1 MTKFDQ
7 EMKLFEEIKNKYKP
21 VSGCHLVLDLDAY
34 KKGKEIL
41 FKFEIGSETYRISVN
56 SEYASG
62 NKDCVI
68 ITSNNKK
75 SILFESKVLYLRYC
89 IDKNLILEIL
99 DKTPN
104 PHNLKRSLQQEMALL
119 VYHLNYPKPE
129 KPAC

>member
-21 VSGCHLVLDLDAY
+21 ISGHHLVLDLDAY

-41 FKFEIGSETYRISVN
+41 FKFEIGSEPYRILVN

-68 ITSNNKK
+68 ITSSDKK
-75 SILFESKVLYLRYC
+75 RILFESKVLYLRYC
-89 IDKNLILEIL
+89 INKKLILEIL

-104 PHNLKRSLQQEMALL
+104 PYKLKRSLQQEITLL
-119 VYHLNYPKPE
+119 VYNLNYPKPE
-129 KPAC
+129 KPVC